1 MVKATDSKLVGIACA
16 CSNRASEDSPFV
28 GDTMN
33 NHIVVS
39 ATLAS
44 FYVKKTMRK
53 SGQLC
58 RLVKTTY
65 LKYVW
70 FTCLGLK
77 LAADESPFVRV
88 TINNHILLGAATPC
102 LPGYENKIMKKQLTW
117 SSG

>member
-88 TINNHILLGAATPC
+88 TINDHVILGAHA
-102 LPGYENKIMKKQLTW
+102 LFAMLRK
-117 SSG
+117 